1 MPLLTVGYP
10 MERWD
15 TDANVTEIKNVLNE
29 TIDQL
34 RYILCNLDAGNVIE
48 AASVKAQNIDV
59 TQAQIKD
66 AQIGSLKADKL
77 WAGTIDSGKVSIKEK
92 DSNKTIDI
100 TGSYIHFEENGK
112 DRAGMGY
119 LPDGTFVFYIND
131 PSGQQVQIG
140 LDSDGNAYV
149 RGTVDSSTIYASQI
163 IGATKADAG
172 NLGVDKVFAVVD
184 PAGIG
189 IMQDKNGQRLQK
201 IGMTV
206 DSQGNSILVLGA
218 GNGTR
223 PITINGVTYS
233 DDSFVM
239 LKGEHTTTFYTKGAT
254 GGAITF
260 YNDNGTGRVEIDG
273 VNVVEKITKM
283 ENDIK
288 NLEQKVAALE
298 RGE

>member
-77 WAGTIDSGKVSIKEK
+77 WAGTIDSGKVTIKEK

-100 TGSYIHFEENGK
+100 TGSYIHFEEDGK

-140 LDSDGNAYV
+140 LDSDGNAIFRGDVVGGSITSDTTIDVTTDATIGNKLILKNDDVVGGTIYIHDGADTAPTLNIRAEGSRHIIISTGTGTAQFQCNSSTTYV
-149 RGTVDSSTIYASQI
+149 RGKNELRLGTTD
-163 IGATKADAG
+163 G
-172 NLGVDKVFAVVD
+172 NDKVYINNELAVSR
-184 PAGIG
+184 GEFE
-189 IMQDKNGQRLQK
+189 
-201 IGMTV
+201 
-206 DSQGNSILVLGA
+206 S
-218 GNGTR
+218 
-223 PITINGVTYS
+223 
-233 DDSFVM
+233 
-239 LKGEHTTTFYTKGAT
+239 LKA
-254 GGAITF
+254 
-260 YNDNGTGRVEIDG
+260 RV
-273 VNVVEKITKM
+273 V
-283 ENDIK
+283 
-288 NLEQKVAALE
+288 ALE